1 MKPCIVWD
9 SVLSLDKASKGDI
22 SQIVNMTTALAE
34 QKVNVSLVAL
44 NAGRMH
50 IDGSKIIQVP
60 NLWYVRQRT
69 RTLGKIFTRLYGHES
84 TGNARHVAKFVVSVL
99 DPYEQYDLYH
109 VRNPH
114 IAVELKR
121 LQPSK
126 PLVYTSIPRYFHSKS
141 QKDKYLDQKALN
153 VADKIIALT
162 EGWKHYNIEEYDLK
176 GRDITVVPVCV
187 PNMSDIPEIEE
198 LPEYIKD
205 RKIIGYFGR
214 LQEKYGIDTLIEA
227 IPEVKRAISNIGVI
241 IAGGSF
247 CNYDQE
253 LKKLA
258 HKLDVYGD
266 IFFTGE
272 IPRALVPSYMK
283 KCNVL
288 ISLRYDEVFNRFH
301 YGFDLSI
308 PIKCVEYI
316 TCGKPVVATR
326 DGGME
331 QLLGKDYSYLVDHNN
346 KSQIVHSLIKLLTDD
361 EEATRIGIENK
372 RISMSYTYKSVANK
386 LISIYGQVC
395 K

>member
-9 SVLSLDKASKGDI
+9 SILSLEKSSKGDI

-50 IDGSKIIQVP
+50 IDGAKIKQVP
-60 NLWYVRQRT
+60 NLWYIRQRT
-69 RTLGKIFTRLYGHES
+69 RTLGRIFPRVYGYES
-84 TGNARHVAKFVVSVL
+84 RGNAHHVAKFVVSVL

-109 VRNPH
+109 VRSPY
-114 IAVELKR
+114 IAMELKR

-126 PLVYTSIPRYFHSKS
+126 PLVYTSIPRYLHSKS
-141 QKDKYLDQKALN
+141 HKDKILDQKVLD

-162 EGWKHYNIEEYDLK
+162 EGWKRYNIEEYDLK
-176 GRDITVVPVCV
+176 GREITVVPVCV
-187 PNMSDIPEIEE
+187 PNISDIPEIEN
-198 LPEYIKD
+198 LPEYIKG

-214 LQEKYGIDTLIEA
+214 LQEKYGIDTLIET
-227 IPEVKRAISNIGVI
+227 IPEVKRTIGNVGVI

-247 CNYDQE
+247 YNYDQE

-258 HKLDVYGD
+258 YKLDVYGD

-288 ISLRYDEVFNRFH
+288 ISLRYDEVSDRFH

-331 QLLGKDYSYLVDHNN
+331 QLLGKDYPYLVDHNN

-361 EEATRIGIENK
+361 EEAARIGIENK
-372 RISMSYTYKSVANK
+372 RISMSYTYESVVNK
-386 LISIYGQVC
+386 LIGVYRKAC
-395 K
+395 E